1 MREVSST
8 EFAKNFGQY
17 REIAQREPIAVTSHG
32 RAAGYFMS
40 AVEFE
45 ELQRYKALARR
56 SFATADL
63 TPEKVEAIA
72 AGRMSSEHDHL
83 DALLEAE

>member
-1 MREVSST
+1 MREAPST
-8 EFAKNFGQY
+8 GLAKNFGQY

-45 ELQRYKALARR
+45 ELQRYKALAGH

-63 TPEKVEAIA
+63 PSEKVEAIA